1 MTGPRNGTKSERG
14 RSQAKRLA
22 VALAVAFVVALV
34 TYPVLI
40 PDVGWEPD
48 QSWAAAL
55 HMAHRQGLVFGRDVV
70 FTYGPLGWLSTA
82 TMFYEN
88 TGAVAIGIRFPILMA
103 VAFVIWCRL
112 RSLCS
117 WPLAALGCVALSWM
131 IGSVLLIGGE
141 APLLVLFA
149 VLGPYLWRLA
159 TPDAAAL
166 PRWAPAALGAVAG
179 VMMLVKFDVG
189 LSLTAW
195 TLFVVFAE
203 SVLHR
208 LGWRRILANAAWA
221 LDGFLSALIIGWLL
235 CGQPLSA
242 LTEWL
247 SLSFNLFAG
256 FNDAMARSG
265 PAWELQLAFASM
277 AGIVVLV
284 RQRSVALEARR
295 SRLLWLALGASM
307 FVFAKQAF
315 LRHDSHSLRW
325 WAFVGV
331 VVLALAVRKTVTMAA
346 FLVVPSVIIVGSVV
360 GSLAFTDPAA
370 SIRSANRA
378 LGQVTSHAER
388 RQVRSWGRYIL
399 PKTYPLPADIVK
411 RIQGQTLHI
420 GPVRSVVSW
429 IYPKTTWRPFPIL
442 QHYHGFT
449 PRLDRW
455 TADFVRGPR
464 APKYVL
470 YEQFTIDNR
479 IGRWDPPETMLAL
492 VCRYRFVSGTD
503 AWQLFERRSTNACG
517 ARRRIDVVDGR
528 IGEELYTPLGDENEI
543 VVGAFSGP
551 AFSPGLVGR
560 VRALVTRPSTTDV
573 VVQNDPKRHRFIA
586 GTAGQDHLLVLP
598 SCLQDQMAGFD
609 SATMRSLT
617 FQRGSGPLRPG
628 AALSGTYDAIT
639 YNCDAP

>member
-1 MTGPRNGTKSERG
+1 M
-14 RSQAKRLA
+14 
-22 VALAVAFVVALV
+22 

-55 HMAHRQGLVFGRDVV
+55 HMAHRQGLVFGRDLV
-70 FTYGPLGWLSTA
+70 FTYGPLGWLTTA

-103 VAFVIWCRL
+103 VAFVIWRRL

-117 WPLAALGCVALSWM
+117 WPLAVAGCVALTWM
-131 IGSVLLIGGE
+131 IGSVFLIGGE
-141 APLLVLFA
+141 SPLLVLFA
-149 VLGPYLWRLA
+149 VLGPYLLRLA
-159 TPDAAAL
+159 TPDAPAL
-166 PRWAPAALGAVAG
+166 PRWMSGALGVVG
-179 VMMLVKFDVG
+179 GLMLLVKFDVG
-189 LSLTAW
+189 LLLVAL

-208 LGWRRILANAAWA
+208 PGWRRVVASTAWA
-221 LDGFLSALIIGWLL
+221 ADGFLSALIIGWML
-235 CGQPLSA
+235 CGQPIGA

-247 SLSFNLFAG
+247 GLSFNLFAG
-256 FNDAMARSG
+256 FNDAMSRSG

-277 AGIVVLV
+277 VGIVVLV
-284 RQRSVALEARR
+284 RQRSIALEARR
-295 SRLLWLALGASM
+295 RRLLWLALGASM

-331 VVLALAVRKTVTMAA
+331 VALVFAVRSTMVTAA
-346 FLVVPSVIIVGSVV
+346 FLVVPSVIISGSIV
-360 GSLAFTDPAA
+360 GSLAFMDPAA
-370 SIRSANRA
+370 SIRSADRA

-399 PKTYPLPADIVK
+399 PKTFPLPPEIVK
-411 RIQGQTLHI
+411 KMQGETLHI
-420 GPVRSVVSW
+420 GPVRSVVAW

-455 TADFVRGPR
+455 TADFVRSPK

-470 YEQFTIDNR
+470 YEQFTIDAR

-503 AWQLFERRSTNACG
+503 VWQLFERRATNACG
-517 ARRRIDVVDGR
+517 TRRRIDVVDGR
-528 IGEELYTPLGDENEI
+528 IGEEIYTPLGDDNEI
-543 VVGAFSGP
+543 VVGGFSGP
-551 AFSPGLVGR
+551 AFTSSLLTR
-560 VRALVTRPSTTDV
+560 LRSLVTRPTITDV
-573 VVQNDPKRHRFIA
+573 VVQNDPKRHRFITA
-586 GTAGQDHLLVLP
+586 TAGQDHLLVLP
-598 SCLQDQMAGFD
+598 ACLQDQTAGFD

-617 FQRGSGPLRPG
+617 FERGSAPVRPG
-628 AALSGTYDAIT
+628 APLVATYDAIT
-639 YNCDAP
+639 YDCDAP